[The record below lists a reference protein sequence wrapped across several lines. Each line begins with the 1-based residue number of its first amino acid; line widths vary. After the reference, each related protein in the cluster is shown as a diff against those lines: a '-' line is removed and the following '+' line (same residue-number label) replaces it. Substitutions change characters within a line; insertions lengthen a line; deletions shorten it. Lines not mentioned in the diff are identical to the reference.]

1 LDQEIEFVERAR
13 NGDKAAFKELVMKYK
28 KLVYYLAYDITRCK
42 EDAEDISQEVF
53 IKAYRSLNK
62 FRGDSKFS
70 SWLYSITYNTCLTF
84 KSSKNYTTMKIS
96 ENIEDVAEWQHEQTV
111 SRGVSPERSAESG
124 FMKQNIEKA
133 LEKLSHKEKTIF
145 IMRNIS
151 EMPFNEIVEV
161 LKLKPGTVR
170 SANFKALKKL
180 RKDLAIYEGEI

>member
-1 LDQEIEFVERAR
+1 MDQELELIEHAR
-13 NGDKAAFKELVMKYK
+13 GGDKAAFKELVTKYK

-42 EDAEDISQEVF
+42 EDAEDISQETF
-53 IKAYRSLNK
+53 IKAYRSLKN

-70 SWLYSITYNTCLTF
+70 SWLYTITYNTCLTY
-84 KSSKNYTTMKIS
+84 KSTKSYSAMKTS
-96 ENIEDVAEWQHEQTV
+96 ENIEEVADREHPVTI
-111 SRGVSPERSAESG
+111 SREVGPEKSTETG
-124 FMKQNIEKA
+124 FMKRHIEKA

-151 EMPFNEIVEV
+151 EMPFNEIVEI

-180 RKDLAIYEGEI
+180 RKHLAVYEGEI